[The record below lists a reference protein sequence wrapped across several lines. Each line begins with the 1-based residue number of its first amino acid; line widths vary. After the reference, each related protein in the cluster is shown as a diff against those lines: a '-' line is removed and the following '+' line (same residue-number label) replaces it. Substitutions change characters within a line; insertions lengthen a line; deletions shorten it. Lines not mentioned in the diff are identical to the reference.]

1 MNFANYEQYNPLQ
14 QNGFTYL
21 TMFGSGEDEDEN
33 NVALSEETLQRIK
46 EDLSYKEKVILSP
59 TKKQI
64 PPADQLEEQSQKPT
78 KPYDPLVEK
87 SVIFELP
94 ITTET
99 TEEMPTNDYSDDNS
113 DNNSDD
119 NSDDD
124 HDNNNTQIPPPPLQ
138 MPEPSSQ
145 LGTQTMKLTTHVP
158 STYYTTTPFTSNTT
172 TPSTS
177 NTTTPSTSN
186 TTTPSTSQSSMDDNF
201 NSLYQKQY
209 TTNIYK
215 LPLVF
220 DNQHPSFNNNTI
232 KGPTGLY
239 YVDHFGN
246 KIYLKQYQREK
257 WANGITG
264 MGIIA

>member
-21 TMFGSGEDEDEN
+21 TMFGSREDEDN
-33 NVALSEETLQRIK
+33 NTALSEETLQRIK

-59 TKKQI
+59 TNKQT
-64 PPADQLEEQSQKPT
+64 PPDQHEEQSPKPT

-94 ITTET
+94 ITTEI
-99 TEEMPTNDYSDDNS
+99 TEEMPITTEIIEEMPITTEITEEIPTNND
-113 DNNSDD
+113 
-119 NSDDD
+119 
-124 HDNNNTQIPPPPLQ
+124 DNNNTTQIPPPP
-138 MPEPSSQ
+138 PSSQ
-145 LGTQTMKLTTHVP
+145 LGTQTVKLTTHIP
-158 STYYTTTPFTSNTT
+158 STYYTTSTPSTSNNT

-177 NTTTPSTSN
+177 NT
-186 TTTPSTSQSSMDDNF
+186 SQPLMDDNF

-215 LPLVF
+215 LPLLI
-220 DNQHPSFNNNTI
+220 DNLHPSSNSNTI

-239 YVDHFGN
+239 YMDHFGN